1 MGVELSDI
9 RERLARI
16 ETIQKFQTGVLEKID
31 GKLDGVDNRLA
42 IVETK
47 AAGYGT
53 VAGGVMAL
61 AVSLISAKLTG
72 KA

>member
-1 MGVELSDI
+1 MSVEFADI

-16 ETIQKFQTGVLEKID
+16 ETVQGIQTSVLEKID
-31 GKLDGVDNRLA
+31 GKLDAVDNRLA

>member
-1 MGVELSDI
+1 MSVELADI

-16 ETIQKFQTGVLEKID
+16 ETVQGIQTSVLEKID
-31 GKLDGVDNRLA
+31 GKLDAVDNRLSV
-42 IVETK
+42 VETK

>member
-1 MGVELSDI
+1 MSAELSDI

-16 ETIQKFQTGVLEKID
+16 ETTQAFQNTVLEKID
-31 GKLDGVDNRLA
+31 GKLDAVDNRLS

>member
-1 MGVELSDI
+1 MSADLADI
-9 RERLARI
+9 RERLARM
-16 ETIQKFQTGVLEKID
+16 ETTQSFQSGVLEKID
-31 GKLDGVDNRLA
+31 AKLDAVDNRLS

>member
-1 MGVELSDI
+1 MSAEFSDI

-16 ETIQKFQTGVLEKID
+16 ETTQKFQTGVLEKID
-31 GKLDGVDNRLA
+31 GKLDAVDSRLA

-53 VAGGVMAL
+53 VAGAVMAV
-61 AVSLISAKLTG
+61 AVSLVSAKLTG